1 MCGCGG
7 GRSGEAAHVLGG
19 GGDRGGRGGE
29 RLVARLT
36 SSWAEA
42 GVVARGTL
50 SWVVVGVVARLTSS
64 CVEVGVVARGTLS
77 WAEVGVV
84 AGEDDLVLGRGG
96 SGGEAAEAGTGT
108 RST

>member
-50 SWVVVGVVARLTSS
+50 SWVVVGV
-64 CVEVGVVARGTLS
+64 
-77 WAEVGVV
+77 
-84 AGEDDLVLGRGG
+84 AGEADLVLCGG
-96 SGGEAAEAGTGT
+96 WSGGG
-108 RST
+108 

>member
-50 SWVVVGVVARLTSS
+50 SW
-64 CVEVGVVARGTLS
+64 
-77 WAEVGVV
+77 AEVGVV